1 MQITIEEDL
10 CTNCQ
15 LCVDLCSDVFCSDG
29 EDSIQVSSFDETDEI
44 VDACYEAAEMCPTN
58 AIIIY

>member
-1 MQITIEEDL
+1 MQVSIDEDL

-15 LCVDLCSDVFCSDG
+15 LCVDLCSDVFNSDG
-29 EDSIQVSSFDETDEI
+29 EDSVQVVAYEETDET
-44 VDACYEAAEMCPTN
+44 VDACYEAAEMCPAN